1 MSIIRI
7 LIVDDHPV
15 VRTGLRGMFETD
27 PGFVVA
33 GEAANGDQAIA
44 QTAAERPDVVLM
56 DLQMPVLDGVEA
68 TRRIRQSPGAPPVL
82 VLTTYD
88 SDSQILRAIEAGASG
103 YILKDAPLETLFAAV
118 RSVVG
123 GGSPLDPTVAARL
136 LGRLGGNVGGGQE
149 ALTGRELDVVR
160 LVARGSSNRE
170 IARDLR
176 ISEATVKTH
185 LLHIFEK
192 LGVADRTSA
201 VTTAIRRGLIE
212 LPQSDNA

>member
-27 PGFVVA
+27 PGFVVT

-44 QTAAERPDVVLM
+44 QVAAERPDVVLM

>member
-27 PGFVVA
+27 PGFIVA
-33 GEAANGDQAIA
+33 GEAANGDEAVA
-44 QTAAERPDVVLM
+44 QTATERPDVVLM